1 MISEKYQRKKG
12 WWNMKNRRRCGLG
25 KAMKVLGR
33 LFCRHK
39 HMTHNSTY
47 LEQQPD
53 GSWKTVHFW
62 RCLDCGKVMR

>member
-1 MISEKYQRKKG
+1 
-12 WWNMKNRRRCGLG
+12 MKNRRRCGLG